1 MKAGDYM
8 LQLKEIVKEYG
19 SGENV
24 VEALRG
30 VSLSFRESEFVAVL
44 GHSGC
49 GKTTLLNIIGGLDH
63 YTSGDLIINGV
74 STKEYRDRDWD
85 AYRNHSIGFIFQ
97 SYNLIPHQTVLS
109 NVELALTISGI
120 SKSERRKRAK
130 EALEKVGLGDQLHK
144 KPNQMSGGQMQR
156 VAIARALINDPDIL
170 LADEPTGA
178 LDSETSLQV
187 MELLKDIAKD
197 RLVIMVTHNPELAE
211 KYATRIVKI
220 KDGQITGDSNPFDGE
235 ISKKE
240 KKKKEKAVKQKEK
253 TKKKRV
259 SMSFGTAVSLSLN
272 NLLTKKGRTILT
284 AFAGSIG
291 IIGIALILSLAT
303 GINEYID
310 NVQEE
315 TLSSY
320 PLEIMRENTDTSGMI
335 EALMNNQKE
344 YESREF
350 RDDTVYANTQVYD
363 MFNSFNA
370 SAKQINNM
378 KDFKTFLDHDSVI
391 AEKSSAIGYSY
402 DVKMPVFTES
412 PSGEIIKVDFMD
424 MYSKALGMSDSD
436 VMAATM
442 NNPMA
447 GMEMQAFGLNVMEE
461 LLPGENG
468 EAVNPL
474 VKEQYD
480 VIEGRWPENYDEA
493 VVVLRQ
499 NNELPDII
507 VYAMGLKDQ
516 EGFNEKLKA
525 IMANQEIKDYGQL
538 EWSFDD
544 IKNKKFK
551 MIMPCEYYQKDLAG
565 GGMNDLTA
573 TQTGLEYVF
582 GADNIGTEIKIV
594 GFIHAKEDVK
604 APMLKG
610 YIAYTTKL
618 TDYVIETTN
627 DSDIV
632 RKQIGDEEND
642 VITGKK
648 FMTDDYVEPT
658 PEEKAETAKAFIKNA
673 DIDTKADIFR
683 LVAAQPDPKEADAQ
697 VEAAMKDFDRN
708 KFISQITEMYS
719 AELGVD
725 AEQVNAFVNQMS
737 DEEIRNYA
745 EQAIREQIAE
755 QYAKISQ
762 EQLGSLGNAELAAML
777 DAADIR
783 LDNYGVIFE
792 KYTPEEISDS
802 TYEDNLRLL
811 GVADETDPSAI
822 RIFAKSFEDK
832 DEISA
837 AIERYNDGAKEA
849 DVIHYTD
856 VVALL
861 MSSITGIISGISYLL
876 IAFVGISLVV
886 SSIMIGIITYI
897 SVLERTREIGILRAI
912 GASKRNVRTVF
923 NAETLLVGLAAGLI
937 GIGVSV
943 LLTIPINAIIHS
955 LTSLDTLRA
964 HVPVAGAVILV
975 VISMVLTLIA
985 GLIPAGV
992 AARKD
997 PVVAL
1002 RTE

>member
-1 MKAGDYM
+1 M
-8 LQLKEIVKEYG
+8 LQLKDIVKKYG
-19 SGENV
+19 SGENIV
-24 VEALRG
+24 TALDG
-30 VSLSFRESEFVAVL
+30 VSVTFRESEFVAIL

-63 YTSGDLIINGV
+63 YTSGDLIINGT
-74 STKEYRDRDWD
+74 STKEYKDRDWD

-109 NVELALTISGI
+109 NVELALTISGV
-120 SKSERRKRAK
+120 SKAERRKRAK

-178 LDSETSLQV
+178 LDSETSIQV
-187 MELLKDIAKD
+187 MELLKQIAKD
-197 RLVIMVTHNPELAE
+197 KLVIMVTHNPELADQ
-211 KYATRIVKI
+211 YATRIIKI
-220 KDGQITGDSNPFDGE
+220 KDGKLTGDSSPFDASK
-235 ISKKE
+235 SKKE
-240 KKKKEKAVKQKEK
+240 KKKKEKAVKKDKAE
-253 TKKKRV
+253 KKKRV

-335 EALMNNQKE
+335 EALMNKQEE
-344 YESREF
+344 YENREF
-350 RDDTVYANTQVYD
+350 KDDTVYANTQVYD

-378 KDFKTFLDHDSVI
+378 KDFKAFLDTDSVI
-391 AEKSSAIGYSY
+391 KEKSTAIGYRY

-412 PSGEIIKVDFMD
+412 PSGDIIKVDFMD
-424 MYSKALGMSDSD
+424 MYSKAMGMSDSD
-436 VMAATM
+436 MMAATM

-447 GMEMQAFGLNVMEE
+447 DMEMQAFGLNVMEE
-461 LLPGENG
+461 MLEGENG
-468 EAVNPL
+468 EPVSDI
-474 VKEQYD
+474 VKEQYE
-480 VIEGRWPENYDEA
+480 VVNGRWPENYDEA
-493 VVVLRQ
+493 VVVLTR

-516 EGFNEKLKA
+516 EGFSEKLKA
-525 IMANQEIKDYGQL
+525 VMSNQEIKDYGKT
-538 EWSFDD
+538 EWSLDE
-544 IKNKKFK
+544 ITGKKFK
-551 MIMPCEYYQKDLAG
+551 MILPCEYYQKDPTG
-565 GGMNDLTA
+565 KGFNDISA
-573 TQTGLEYVF
+573 TQTGLDYLFDSE
-582 GADNIGTEIKIV
+582 DIGTDIKIV
-594 GFIHAKEDVK
+594 GFIRPTENVK
-604 APMLKG
+604 VPMLKG
-610 YIAYTTKL
+610 YVCYTSKL
-618 TDYVIETTN
+618 TDYVIDKTKN
-627 DSDIV
+627 SDIV
-632 RKQIGDEEND
+632 KSQTEDQETDI
-642 VITGKK
+642 ITGTK
-648 FMTDDYVEPT
+648 FMTDDYVAP
-658 PEEKAETAKAFIKNA
+658 TAKE
-673 DIDTKADIFR
+673 KADIYR
-683 LVAAQPDPKEADAQ
+683 LVAEQPDPAQADAQ
-697 VEAAMKDFDRN
+697 VQAAMKDFDRN
-708 KFISQITEMYS
+708 KFIGQITEMYS

-725 AEQVNAFVNQMS
+725 ASQITAFVAQMS
-737 DEEIRNYA
+737 DEEIKSYA
-745 EQAIREQIAE
+745 EEAIRGQIAE
-755 QYAKISQ
+755 QYAKAVQ
-762 EQLGSLGNAELAAML
+762 EQLGSLPNSELAKML
-777 DAADIR
+777 DTTPISEEV
-783 LDNYGVIFE
+783 YGLIFE

-802 TYEDNLRLL
+802 TYDDNLKLL
-811 GVADETDPSAI
+811 GVADETDPSLI
-822 RIFAKSFEDK
+822 RIYVKTFEDK
-832 DEISA
+832 DDIA
-837 AIERYNDGAKEA
+837 DAIKRYNDGTSKEQ

-856 VVALL
+856 MVALL

-912 GASKRNVRTVF
+912 GASKHNVRTVF

-937 GIGVSV
+937 GIGVSM
-943 LLTIPINAIIHS
+943 LLTIPINGIIHS

-964 HVPVAGAVILV
+964 HVPVKGAVILII
-975 VISMVLTLIA
+975 ISMVLTLIA
-985 GLIPAGV
+985 GLIPSGV

-997 PVVAL
+997 PVEAL

>member
-1 MKAGDYM
+1 M
-8 LQLKEIVKEYG
+8 LQLKDIVKKYG
-19 SGENV
+19 EGDNIV
-24 VEALRG
+24 TALNG
-30 VSLSFRESEFVAVL
+30 VSVTFRENEFVAIL

-63 YTSGDLIINGV
+63 YTSGDLVINGV
-74 STKEYRDRDWD
+74 STKEYKDRDWD

-109 NVELALTISGI
+109 NVELALTISGV

-178 LDSETSLQV
+178 LDSETSIQV
-187 MELLKDIAKD
+187 MELLKEIAKD
-197 RLVIMVTHNPELAE
+197 KLVIMVTHNPELADQ
-211 KYATRIVKI
+211 YATRIIRI
-220 KDGQITGDSNPFDGE
+220 KDGHLTGDSDPFDLKK
-235 ISKKE
+235 SKKD
-240 KKKKEKAVKQKEK
+240 EK
-253 TKKKRV
+253 TKEKKKRV
-259 SMSFGTAVSLSLN
+259 SMSFGTAIALSLN
-272 NLLTKKGRTILT
+272 NLLTKKGRTLLT

-310 NVQEE
+310 DIQEE

-335 EALMNNQKE
+335 EALMQNQKE

-350 RDDTVYANTQVYD
+350 KDDTVYANTQVYD

-378 KDFKTFLDHDSVI
+378 KDFKTFLDTDSVI
-391 AEKSSAIGYSY
+391 ADKATAIGYSY
-402 DVKMPVFTES
+402 DVKMPWFTKS
-412 PSGEIIKVDFMD
+412 PSGEIVKVDFMD
-424 MYSKALGMSDSD
+424 MYSKALGMGDSD
-436 VMAATM
+436 IMAASM

-480 VIEGRWPENYDEA
+480 VVNGRWPENYDEA
-493 VVVLRQ
+493 VIVLRQ

-516 EGFNEKLKA
+516 EGFSEKLKA
-525 IMANQEIKDYGQL
+525 VMSNQEIKDYGQV
-538 EWSFDD
+538 EWSFDE
-544 IKNKKFK
+544 ILNKKFK
-551 MIMPCEYYQKDLAG
+551 MVMPCEYYQKDLSG
-565 GGMNDLTA
+565 NGLNDLTA
-573 TQTGLEYVF
+573 TQTGLEYLF
-582 GADNIGTEIKIV
+582 GTDNIGTDIKIV
-594 GFIHAKEDVK
+594 GFVHAKEDVK

-610 YIAYTTKL
+610 YICYTSKL
-618 TDYVIETTN
+618 TDYVIEQTN
-627 DSDIV
+627 KSDIV
-632 RKQIGDEEND
+632 KEQIADHEND
-642 VITGKK
+642 LIEGKK
-648 FMTDDYVEPT
+648 FMSDDYVAPT
-658 PEEKAETAKAFIKNA
+658 PEEKAETAKAFIKSA
-673 DIDTKADIFR
+673 DTDTKAEIFR
-683 LVAAQPDPKEADAQ
+683 LVAAQPDPAQADAQ
-697 VEAAMKDFDRN
+697 VKAALKDFDR
-708 KFISQITEMYS
+708 KEFEKQIAEMYS
-719 AELGVD
+719 SELGVD
-725 AEQVNAFVNQMS
+725 ASQVTSYISQMS
-737 DEEIRNYA
+737 DDEIKGYA
-745 EQAIREQIAE
+745 EQAVREQIAE
-755 QYAKISQ
+755 QYAKMSQ
-762 EQLGSLGNAELAAML
+762 EKLGSLPNSELAKML
-777 DAADIR
+777 DEAEIS
-783 LDNYGVIFE
+783 LDNYGVIFD

-802 TYEDNLRLL
+802 TYDDNLKLF
-811 GVADETDPSAI
+811 GVADESDPSAI
-822 RIFAKSFEDK
+822 HIFAKSFEDK
-832 DEISA
+832 DDISD
-837 AIERYNDGAKEA
+837 AIKRYNNGAKEA

-856 VVALL
+856 MVALL

-912 GASKRNVRTVF
+912 GASKHNVRTVF
-923 NAETLLVGLAAGLI
+923 NAETLLVGLTAGLI

-955 LTSLDTLRA
+955 LTSLETLRA
-964 HVPVAGAVILV
+964 HVPVVGAVILV
-975 VISMVLTLIA
+975 LISMTLTLIA
-985 GLIPAGV
+985 GLIPSGV

-997 PVVAL
+997 PVEAL